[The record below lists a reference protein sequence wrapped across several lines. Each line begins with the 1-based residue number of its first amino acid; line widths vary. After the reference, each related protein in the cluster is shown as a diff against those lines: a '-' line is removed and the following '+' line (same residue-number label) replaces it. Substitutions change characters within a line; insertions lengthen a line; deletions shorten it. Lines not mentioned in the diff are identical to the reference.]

1 MPNDRAYLTLPNL
14 YMRMA
19 STSGSKHLPQADRE
33 TSLHLSSF
41 EWGNACHVESFMI
54 NSANKSKMNTSHQSL
69 YSTDN
74 EVGYSKQR
82 KRLSTFRNGAAS
94 KSHQKQQTYVLNE
107 DTLNARSRCPP
118 PS

>member
-41 EWGNACHVESFMI
+41 EWGMHVML
-54 NSANKSKMNTSHQSL
+54 N
-69 YSTDN
+69 
-74 EVGYSKQR
+74 
-82 KRLSTFRNGAAS
+82 RL
-94 KSHQKQQTYVLNE
+94 
-107 DTLNARSRCPP
+107 
-118 PS
+118 